1 MEANVTQAEAA
12 DGSAVPAARATP
24 ASRMSARALRVGGRF
39 RLTGIETAD
48 FGQAETLGTSPLLL
62 RLRSG
67 GFAALFPYGTVVL
80 IGVSPDGEEALLHR
94 LSDRVEGRLDA
105 PAVIATE
112 VEIGTSVK
120 VSGDAIAV
128 RDLSAP
134 TLHVVADAL
143 AKNAALAFEEEE
155 VRKVLEVLE
164 PFAGDLA
171 DTGRLPR
178 NRRRMLR
185 TVGQALRTHH
195 RLIERV
201 EVEDRPELLSDDGEI
216 GRLHDAMAHAWHF
229 KKRAKALSR
238 RLSVIEVMTSALTEL
253 IDAQREI
260 RLEALIVLLIAIEM
274 SVYFYELFIRGG

>member
-1 MEANVTQAEAA
+1 MEANATQAEAA
-12 DGSAVPAARATP
+12 VGSIALAAHAT
-24 ASRMSARALRVGGRF
+24 AGQSMSARALRLGGRF
-39 RLTGIETAD
+39 RLTGIESAD
-48 FGQAETLGTSPLLL
+48 FDQAETLGTSPLLL

-67 GFAALFPYGTVVL
+67 GFAALFPYGTVVF
-80 IGVSPDGEEALLHR
+80 IGVSPAAEEAVLHK
-94 LSDRVEGRLDA
+94 LADRVEGRLGA
-105 PAVIATE
+105 PTVVATE
-112 VEIGTSVK
+112 VEIGTSAK
-120 VSGDAIAV
+120 VSADLVAIS
-128 RDLSAP
+128 DLSAP
-134 TLHVVADAL
+134 TLYVVADAL

-155 VRKVLEVLE
+155 VRKVLEMLE
-164 PFAGDLA
+164 PFASDLA

-201 EVEDRPELLSDDGEI
+201 EVEDRPEQLSDDGEI

-238 RLSVIEVMTSALTEL
+238 RLGVIEVMTSALTEL

-274 SVYFYELFIRGG
+274 SVYFYELFVRAG

>member
-1 MEANVTQAEAA
+1 MESNATQAETA
-12 DGSAVPAARATP
+12 DRSILPAAYAAPGQRVP
-24 ASRMSARALRVGGRF
+24 ARALRLGGRF
-39 RLTGIETAD
+39 RLTGIETGD
-48 FGQAETLGTSPLLL
+48 FDQAETLGTAPLQL

-67 GFAALFPYGTVVL
+67 GFAALFPYGTVVV
-80 IGVSPDGEEALLHR
+80 IGVSPAAEEALLHR
-94 LSDRVEGRLDA
+94 LADRVEGRLGA
-105 PAVIATE
+105 PAVVATE
-112 VEIGTSVK
+112 IEIGTGAK
-120 VSGDAIAV
+120 ISGDVITV
-128 RDLSAP
+128 RDLSASS
-134 TLHVVADAL
+134 LYIVADAL

-155 VRKVLEVLE
+155 VRRVLEVLE
-164 PFAGDLA
+164 PFASDLA

-185 TVGQALRTHH
+185 TVGHALRTHH

-201 EVEDRPELLSDDGEI
+201 EVEDRPELLDDGDAD
-216 GRLHDAMAHAWHF
+216 RLHDVLAHAWHF

-260 RLEALIVLLIAIEM
+260 RLEALIVLLIALEM

>member
-1 MEANVTQAEAA
+1 MGANVTQAETA
-12 DGSAVPAARATP
+12 DRAILPAAHAT
-24 ASRMSARALRVGGRF
+24 AEHRMSARALRLGGRF
-39 RLTGIETAD
+39 RLTDIETAD
-48 FGQAETLGTSPLLL
+48 FDQAETLATSPFLL

-67 GFAALFPYGTVVL
+67 GFAALFPYGTVVV
-80 IGVSPDGEEALLHR
+80 IGVSPAEEQALLHR
-94 LSDRVEGRLDA
+94 LADRVEGRLGA
-105 PAVIATE
+105 PSVVAAE
-112 VEIGTSVK
+112 VEIGTGAK
-120 VSGDAIAV
+120 ISGDVITV
-128 RDLSAP
+128 CDLSASS
-134 TLHVVADAL
+134 LYVVADAL

-155 VRKVLEVLE
+155 VRRVLEVLE

-216 GRLHDAMAHAWHF
+216 GRLHDTLAHAWHF

-238 RLSVIEVMTSALTEL
+238 RLGVIEVMTSALTEL

-260 RLEALIVLLIAIEM
+260 RLEALIVLLIAVEM

>member
-1 MEANVTQAEAA
+1 MEANAAQAETA
-12 DGSAVPAARATP
+12 DRSNLPAANAMPKR
-24 ASRMSARALRVGGRF
+24 RMSARAIRLGGRF
-39 RLTGIETAD
+39 RLAGVETAD
-48 FGQAETLGTSPLLL
+48 LGQEETLGTSPLLL
-62 RLRSG
+62 RLRG
-67 GFAALFPYGTVVL
+67 DGFAALFPYGTVVL
-80 IGVSPDGEEALLHR
+80 IGVSPAGEEALLHR
-94 LSDRVEGRLDA
+94 LDDRVEGRQGTPTVVA
-105 PAVIATE
+105 AE
-112 VEIGTSVK
+112 VEMGGGAKI
-120 VSGDAIAV
+120 SGDLITV
-128 RDLSAP
+128 RDISAP
-134 TLHVVADAL
+134 SLVVVADAL

-164 PFAGDLA
+164 PFASDLA

-185 TVGQALRTHH
+185 TVGHALRTHH

-201 EVEDRPELLSDDGEI
+201 EVEDRPDLLSDDSET
-216 GRLHDAMAHAWHF
+216 GRLHDALAHAWHF

-274 SVYFYELFIRGG
+274 SVYFYELFIRTG

>member
-1 MEANVTQAEAA
+1 MEANVRQAEIAGGSVPPAA
-12 DGSAVPAARATP
+12 DATP
-24 ASRMSARALRVGGRF
+24 GQRISARALRLGGRLT
-39 RLTGIETAD
+39 LTGIETAD
-48 FGQAETLGTSPLLL
+48 FDQSETLATSPLLL

-80 IGVSPDGEEALLHR
+80 IGVSPAAEEALLHK
-94 LSDRVEGRLDA
+94 LADRVGGRLGP
-105 PAVIATE
+105 PAVVAAQL
-112 VEIGTSVK
+112 EIGTSARI
-120 VSGDAIAV
+120 SGDVIAIP
-128 RDLSAP
+128 DMSAP
-134 TLHVVADAL
+134 SIHVVADAL

-164 PFAGDLA
+164 PFASDLA
-171 DTGRLPR
+171 DSGRLPR
-178 NRRRMLR
+178 NRRKMLR

-201 EVEDRPELLSDDGEI
+201 EVEDRPELMPDDGET
-216 GRLHDAMAHAWHF
+216 GRLHDALAHAWHF

>member
-1 MEANVTQAEAA
+1 MEANVAQAETA
-12 DGSAVPAARATP
+12 DKSSLPAANAIP
-24 ASRMSARALRVGGRF
+24 GQRMSARAIRLGGRF
-39 RLTGIETAD
+39 RLAGIETAD
-48 FGQAETLGTSPLLL
+48 FGQEETLGTSPLLL

-67 GFAALFPYGTVVL
+67 GFVALFPYGTVVL
-80 IGVSPDGEEALLHR
+80 IGVSPAAEEVLMRKLD
-94 LSDRVEGRLDA
+94 DRVEGRDGTPTVVA
-105 PAVIATE
+105 AE
-112 VEIGTSVK
+112 VEITGSAK
-120 VSGDAIAV
+120 ISGDVVAI
-128 RDLSAP
+128 RDTSAP
-134 TLHVVADAL
+134 SLVVVADAL

-164 PFAGDLA
+164 PFASDLA

-201 EVEDRPELLSDDGEI
+201 EVEDRPDLLSDDGEA
-216 GRLHDAMAHAWHF
+216 GRLHDVLAHAWHF

-238 RLSVIEVMTSALTEL
+238 QLGVIEVMTSALTEL

-260 RLEALIVLLIAIEM
+260 RLEALIVILIAIEM
-274 SVYFYELFIRGG
+274 SVYFYELFIRTG

>member
-1 MEANVTQAEAA
+1 MERPRLEIAA
-12 DGSAVPAARATP
+12 KSTMDASALPRQRQSV
-24 ASRMSARALRVGGRF
+24 RALRLGGR
-39 RLTGIETAD
+39 LNLAGIDTAGIAH
-48 FGQAETLGTSPLLL
+48 FEVLAGSPLLL
-62 RLRSG
+62 RPDG
-67 GFAALFPYGTVVL
+67 GGVAALFPYGTVVL
-80 IGVSPDGEEALLHR
+80 IGVSPDGEEALLHK
-94 LSDRVEGRLDA
+94 LSDRVEGRLGA
-105 PAVIATE
+105 PAVVATE

-155 VRKVLEVLE
+155 VRKVLEELE

-274 SVYFYELFIRGG
+274 SVYFYELFVRGG

>member
-1 MEANVTQAEAA
+1 MESMVTQAETA
-12 DGSAVPAARATP
+12 DRSILPAAYATP
-24 ASRMSARALRVGGRF
+24 GQRVPARALRLGGRF

-48 FGQAETLGTSPLLL
+48 FDQAETLGTAPLQL

-67 GFAALFPYGTVVL
+67 GFAALFPYGTVVV
-80 IGVSPDGEEALLHR
+80 IGVSPAAEEALLNR
-94 LSDRVEGRLDA
+94 LADRVEGRLGA
-105 PAVIATE
+105 PAVVATE
-112 VEIGTSVK
+112 IEIGTGAK
-120 VSGDAIAV
+120 ISGDVIGV
-128 RDLSAP
+128 RDLSSSS
-134 TLHVVADAL
+134 LYIVADAL

-155 VRKVLEVLE
+155 VRRVLEVLE
-164 PFAGDLA
+164 PFASDLA

-185 TVGQALRTHH
+185 TVGHALRTHH

-201 EVEDRPELLSDDGEI
+201 EVEDRPELLDDGEA
-216 GRLHDAMAHAWHF
+216 GRLHDQLAHAWHF

-238 RLSVIEVMTSALTEL
+238 RLGVIEVMTSALTEL